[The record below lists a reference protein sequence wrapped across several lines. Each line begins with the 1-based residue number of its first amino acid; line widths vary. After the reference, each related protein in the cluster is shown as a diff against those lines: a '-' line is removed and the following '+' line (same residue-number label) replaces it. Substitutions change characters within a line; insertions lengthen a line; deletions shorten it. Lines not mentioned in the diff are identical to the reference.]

1 MLLASLLC
9 FLGFTGLCL
18 SMTKHYGE
26 LLHSKLSITRGRW
39 LRVAGWLALVLSLW
53 PAISTAGWGFGLVQ
67 WCTALMTSALILLF
81 LIPYRPKLVLLL
93 AAVGLLL
100 TPFVAFSQ
108 LGN

>member
-26 LLHSKLSITRGRW
+26 LLRSKLSITRGRW

-100 TPFVAFSQ
+100 TPFVVFSQ